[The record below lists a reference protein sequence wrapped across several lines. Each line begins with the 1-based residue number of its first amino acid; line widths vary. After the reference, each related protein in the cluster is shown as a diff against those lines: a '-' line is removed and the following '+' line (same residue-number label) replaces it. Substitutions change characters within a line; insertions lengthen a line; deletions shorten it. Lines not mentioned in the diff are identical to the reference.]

1 MTEPAKYPFDY
12 DALNK
17 GDVIPTEVIE
27 GLCNLP
33 RTDHKYGLKLMS
45 YQQQIQNELALR
57 GKSVVVRCDHGA
69 LRILTDSEA
78 AEHTAAVFNQRKRQ
92 MVRAHASAMRVD
104 TGKLTD
110 EQARAIALLAA
121 DAVNSGKHAVDL
133 SPYNVQNWS
142 SLAGMYRD
150 LGASVPGA
158 TAPSTALA
166 RRR

>member
-17 GDVIPTEVIE
+17 GDVITVEFIE

-110 EQARAIALLAA
+110 EQKISHERNLLLQGAQLAA
-121 DAVNSGKHAVDL
+121 MKDAKKKMT
-133 SPYNVQNWS
+133 
-142 SLAGMYRD
+142 LAAHERKT
-150 LGASVPGA
+150 PGIA
-158 TAPSTALA
+158 AQT
-166 RRR
+166 

>member
-17 GDVIPTEVIE
+17 GDVITAEVIE

-78 AEHTAAVFNQRKRQ
+78 AEHTAAVFNQRKWQ

-110 EQARAIALLAA
+110 EQKISHERNLLLQGAQLAA
-121 DAVNSGKHAVDL
+121 MKDAKKKMT
-133 SPYNVQNWS
+133 
-142 SLAGMYRD
+142 LAAHERKT
-150 LGASVPGA
+150 PGIA
-158 TAPSTALA
+158 AQT
-166 RRR
+166 